1 MGLRE
6 EEEEEEEEEKEVTCL
21 SDLSCVDVCKGISL
35 H

>member
-6 EEEEEEEEEKEVTCL
+6 EEEEEEVTCL